1 MYLCI
6 SIKNK
11 NNYLNHFKPMKKVFL
26 FFASA
31 MICAAMAACG
41 GNNTEAEDTTA
52 MDSTACCE
60 QSEVA
65 APACDANN
73 DARMQAIMDAAQ
85 QICNCGDVLNC
96 VNTVIDQ
103 SFAQYAQDEE
113 FKAAVKA
120 EAEKCIANKVKDAA
134 VDKTKEVAKD
144 AAKKGVEE
152 GLKAIKK

>member
-1 MYLCI
+1 
-6 SIKNK
+6 
-11 NNYLNHFKPMKKVFL
+11 MKKVFL
-26 FFASA
+26 FLTSA

-41 GNNTEAEDTTA
+41 GNTEAEDTTA
-52 MDSTACCE
+52 IDSAAIE
-60 QSEVA
+60 QTEVA
-65 APACDANN
+65 DPACCDANN

-103 SFAQYAQDEE
+103 SFAQYANDEE

-134 VDKTKEVAKD
+134 IDKTKEVAKD

-152 GLKAIKK
+152 GMKALKK

>member
-1 MYLCI
+1 
-6 SIKNK
+6 
-11 NNYLNHFKPMKKVFL
+11 MKKVLL

-41 GNNTEAEDTTA
+41 GNNEAEDTNA
-52 MDSTACCE
+52 IDSAAIDQT
-60 QSEVA
+60 EVA
-65 APACDANN
+65 APAQCDAADN
-73 DARMQAIMDAAQ
+73 DARQKAIMDAAQ
-85 QICNCGDVLNC
+85 QICDCGDVLNC

-134 VDKTKEVAKD
+134 IDKTKEVAKD

-152 GLKAIKK
+152 GMKALKK

>member
-1 MYLCI
+1 
-6 SIKNK
+6 
-11 NNYLNHFKPMKKVFL
+11 MKKVFL

-31 MICAAMAACG
+31 AICAVMASCG
-41 GNNTEAEDTTA
+41 GNAEATDTTNTDTTA
-52 MDSTACCE
+52 CE
-60 QSEVA
+60 QNEVA
-65 APACDANN
+65 DPAAECNN
-73 DARMQAIMDAAQ
+73 DARQAAIMDAAQ

-103 SFAQYAQDEE
+103 SFAQYANDEE

-152 GLKAIKK
+152 GLKALKK

>member
-1 MYLCI
+1 
-6 SIKNK
+6 
-11 NNYLNHFKPMKKVFL
+11 MKKVFL
-26 FFASA
+26 FLASA

-41 GNNTEAEDTTA
+41 GNTEAEDTTNIDTVA
-52 MDSTACCE
+52 IDETEVNNAACAD
-60 QSEVA
+60 V
-65 APACDANN
+65 NN
-73 DARMQAIMDAAQ
+73 DARQAAIMDAAQ

-103 SFAQYAQDEE
+103 SFAQYAEDEE

-152 GLKAIKK
+152 GMKALKKN

>member
-1 MYLCI
+1 
-6 SIKNK
+6 
-11 NNYLNHFKPMKKVFL
+11 MKKVFL

-31 MICAAMAACG
+31 AICAVMASCG
-41 GNNTEAEDTTA
+41 GNAEATDTTNT
-52 MDSTACCE
+52 DTAACE
-60 QSEVA
+60 QTEVA
-65 APACDANN
+65 APAAECTDANN
-73 DARMQAIMDAAQ
+73 DARQAAIMDAAQ

-103 SFAQYAQDEE
+103 SFAQYANDEE

-152 GLKAIKK
+152 GLKALKK

>member
-1 MYLCI
+1 
-6 SIKNK
+6 
-11 NNYLNHFKPMKKVFL
+11 MKKVFL

-31 MICAAMAACG
+31 MICAAMAACS
-41 GNNTEAEDTTA
+41 GNNEAEDTTA
-52 MDSTACCE
+52 IDSMNMEQTEVNEAAQPACCE
-60 QSEVA
+60 ADNS
-65 APACDANN
+65 
-73 DARMQAIMDAAQ
+73 ARQQAIMDCAQ

-134 VDKTKEVAKD
+134 VEKTKDVAKD

-152 GLKAIKK
+152 GLKALKK

>member
-1 MYLCI
+1 
-6 SIKNK
+6 
-11 NNYLNHFKPMKKVFL
+11 MKKVVLFL
-26 FFASA
+26 TSA

-41 GNNTEAEDTTA
+41 GNTEAEDTTA
-52 MDSTACCE
+52 IDSAAIE
-60 QSEVA
+60 QTEVA
-65 APACDANN
+65 DPACCDANN

-103 SFAQYAQDEE
+103 SFAQYANDEE

-134 VDKTKEVAKD
+134 VEKGKEVAKD

-152 GLKAIKK
+152 GLKALKK

>member
-1 MYLCI
+1 
-6 SIKNK
+6 
-11 NNYLNHFKPMKKVFL
+11 MKKVFL

-31 MICAAMAACG
+31 AICAVMASCG
-41 GNNTEAEDTTA
+41 GNAEATDTTNTDTTA
-52 MDSTACCE
+52 CE
-60 QSEVA
+60 QTEVA
-65 APACDANN
+65 APAAECTDANN
-73 DARMQAIMDAAQ
+73 DARQAAIMDAAQ
-85 QICNCGDVLNC
+85 QICNCGDILNC

-103 SFAQYAQDEE
+103 SFAQYANDEE

-152 GLKAIKK
+152 GLKALKK

>member
-1 MYLCI
+1 
-6 SIKNK
+6 
-11 NNYLNHFKPMKKVFL
+11 MKKVFL

-31 MICAAMAACG
+31 LICAAMASCN
-41 GNNTEAEDTTA
+41 GNAEATDST
-52 MDSTACCE
+52 MDSTAVD
-60 QSEVA
+60 QTEVNE
-65 APACDANN
+65 PATECTDANN

-103 SFAQYAQDEE
+103 SFAQYANDDE

-134 VDKTKEVAKD
+134 IEKAKEGTKEV
-144 AAKKGVEE
+144 AKKGVEE
-152 GLKAIKK
+152 GLKALKK

>member
-1 MYLCI
+1 
-6 SIKNK
+6 
-11 NNYLNHFKPMKKVFL
+11 MKKVFL
-26 FFASA
+26 FLTSA

-41 GNNTEAEDTTA
+41 GNTEAEDTTA
-52 MDSTACCE
+52 IDTTAIE
-60 QSEVA
+60 QTEVTE
-65 APACDANN
+65 PACTEANN
-73 DARMQAIMDAAQ
+73 DARQQAIMDAAQ

-103 SFAQYAQDEE
+103 SFAEYANDEE

-152 GLKAIKK
+152 GMKALKKN

>member
-1 MYLCI
+1 
-6 SIKNK
+6 
-11 NNYLNHFKPMKKVFL
+11 MKKVFL

-31 MICAAMAACG
+31 LICAAMASCN
-41 GNNTEAEDTTA
+41 GNAEATDST
-52 MDSTACCE
+52 MDSTAVD
-60 QSEVA
+60 QTEVNE
-65 APACDANN
+65 PATECTDANN

-103 SFAQYAQDEE
+103 SFAQYANDDE

-134 VDKTKEVAKD
+134 IDKAKEGTKEV
-144 AAKKGVEE
+144 AKKGVEE
-152 GLKAIKK
+152 GLKALKK

>member
-1 MYLCI
+1 
-6 SIKNK
+6 
-11 NNYLNHFKPMKKVFL
+11 MKKVFL

-31 MICAAMAACG
+31 AICAVMASCG
-41 GNNTEAEDTTA
+41 GNAEATDTTNT
-52 MDSTACCE
+52 DSTAACE
-60 QSEVA
+60 QTEVA
-65 APACDANN
+65 APAAECTEANN
-73 DARMQAIMDAAQ
+73 DARQAAIMDAAQ

-103 SFAQYAQDEE
+103 SFAQYANDEE

-134 VDKTKEVAKD
+134 VDKTKGVAKD

-152 GLKAIKK
+152 GLKALKK

>member
-1 MYLCI
+1 
-6 SIKNK
+6 
-11 NNYLNHFKPMKKVFL
+11 MKKVFL

-41 GNNTEAEDTTA
+41 GNTEAEDTTA
-52 MDSTACCE
+52 LETTIDET
-60 QSEVA
+60 EVA
-65 APACDANN
+65 EPATECTEANN

-152 GLKAIKK
+152 GMKALKKN

>member
-1 MYLCI
+1 
-6 SIKNK
+6 
-11 NNYLNHFKPMKKVFL
+11 MKKVFL

-31 MICAAMAACG
+31 LICAAMASCN
-41 GNNTEAEDTTA
+41 GNAEATDSTTDTTA
-52 MDSTACCE
+52 IEQTEVNDPACCE
-60 QSEVA
+60 
-65 APACDANN
+65 ANN

-152 GLKAIKK
+152 GLKALKK

>member
-1 MYLCI
+1 
-6 SIKNK
+6 
-11 NNYLNHFKPMKKVFL
+11 MKKVFL

-31 MICAAMAACG
+31 MICAAMAACS
-41 GNNTEAEDTTA
+41 GNNTEAEDTNA
-52 MDSTACCE
+52 IDSAAIE
-60 QSEVA
+60 QTEVA
-65 APACDANN
+65 DPACCDANN

-103 SFAQYAQDEE
+103 SFAQYANDEE

-134 VDKTKEVAKD
+134 VEKTKEVAKD

-152 GLKAIKK
+152 GMKALKKN

>member
-1 MYLCI
+1 
-6 SIKNK
+6 
-11 NNYLNHFKPMKKVFL
+11 MKKVFL
-26 FFASA
+26 FLTSA
-31 MICAAMAACG
+31 MICAAMVACG

-52 MDSTACCE
+52 LEPVVEET
-60 QSEVA
+60 EVA
-65 APACDANN
+65 TAATECTEANA
-73 DARMQAIMDAAQ
+73 DARQQAIMDAAQ

-103 SFAQYAQDEE
+103 SFEQYKEDAD

-134 VDKTKEVAKD
+134 IDKTKEVTKD

-152 GLKAIKK
+152 GLKALKK

>member
-1 MYLCI
+1 
-6 SIKNK
+6 
-11 NNYLNHFKPMKKVFL
+11 MKKVFL

-31 MICAAMAACG
+31 AICAVMASCG
-41 GNNTEAEDTTA
+41 GNAEATDTTNTDTTA
-52 MDSTACCE
+52 CE
-60 QSEVA
+60 QTEVA
-65 APACDANN
+65 APAAEDANN
-73 DARMQAIMDAAQ
+73 DARQAAIMDAAQ

-103 SFAQYAQDEE
+103 SFAQYANDEE

-152 GLKAIKK
+152 GLKALKK